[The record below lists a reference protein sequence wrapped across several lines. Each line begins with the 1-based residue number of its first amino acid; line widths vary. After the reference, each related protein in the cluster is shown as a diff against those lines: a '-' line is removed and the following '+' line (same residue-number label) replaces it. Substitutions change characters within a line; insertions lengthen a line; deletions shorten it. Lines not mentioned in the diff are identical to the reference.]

1 MLSASVYME
10 RHSSSVQSKGQD
22 DLLFNPLETSDHF
35 GTELNFKYIYI
46 FFIKSYRSYKT
57 LNEPGW
63 WGEVSAWKV
72 SADEFSRE
80 SQAKRPEQKTAGDII

>member
-1 MLSASVYME
+1 MLSGSVYMKH
-10 RHSSSVQSKGQD
+10 HSSSVQSKGQD
-22 DLLFNPLETSDHF
+22 GLLFNPLETSDHF

-46 FFIKSYRSYKT
+46 FFIKSCRNYKN

-72 SADEFSRE
+72 SEDQFCRE